1 MALLIGVDYFPTMPR
16 RSVFSLG
23 VHVSH
28 YRVSIAILA
37 VGGLVLSSQP
47 AHAYLDPG
55 TGSMLL
61 QLLLG
66 GLAGAAVIG
75 RTYWSRLKNLFG
87 HTTASKDDQADG
99 QRR

>member
-1 MALLIGVDYFPTMPR
+1 MSQHRLPIAL
-16 RSVFSLG
+16 
-23 VHVSH
+23 
-28 YRVSIAILA
+28 LA

-75 RTYWSRLKNLFG
+75 RAYWSRLKNLFG
-87 HTTASKDDQADG
+87 HTRAPKDDHPDD